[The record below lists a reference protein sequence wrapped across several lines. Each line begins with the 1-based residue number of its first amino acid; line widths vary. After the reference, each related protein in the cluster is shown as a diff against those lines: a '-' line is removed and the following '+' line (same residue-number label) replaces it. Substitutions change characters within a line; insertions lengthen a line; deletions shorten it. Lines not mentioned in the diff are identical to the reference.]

1 MERASYYQKYGTI
14 RSLILS
20 VLTHAPFPRN
30 KVKLQAYQREY
41 SRQKR
46 APGLRKVSKK
56 ERVLLEEQWIQKH
69 QLMEMEGLPTY
80 PKAAFVQYVC
90 YPFCHFTLTQ
100 KARAYACTLI
110 VRSQEVDPRRT
121 LAMIQA
127 EEQAREYF
135 KETKDILQLFC
146 LCGWID
152 HFQKCV
158 QDFIQERLAEAAN
171 IMAAPGNE
179 EEDCVRLHSLRRLVA
194 GAVQEE
200 ELVRQ
205 PDHAAACAKLD
216 RAIVWDGRRYV
227 IKLVHHFSA
236 LTHLPRINLRK
247 FRQRYGW

>member
-1 MERASYYQKYGTI
+1 MPQFLGT
-14 RSLILS
+14 RSNSRHISGSILGGSESQVIEKLARKS
-20 VLTHAPFPRN
+20 VHYWRN
-30 KVKLQAYQREY
+30 SGYKNISSWKQRAYQHTQRLLLSSTFAIPSVISLSY
-41 SRQKR
+41 
-46 APGLRKVSKK
+46 ARKAK
-56 ERVLLEEQWIQKH
+56 
-69 QLMEMEGLPTY
+69 P
-80 PKAAFVQYVC
+80 
-90 YPFCHFTLTQ
+90 
-100 KARAYACTLI
+100 YACTLI
-110 VRSQEVDPRRT
+110 LRSQEVDPRRT
-121 LAMIQA
+121 LAMIQE

-158 QDFIQERLAEAAN
+158 QDFIQEQLAEAAN

-216 RAIVWDGRRYV
+216 RAIVWDGRGYV

-247 FRQRYGW
+247 FRQHYGW